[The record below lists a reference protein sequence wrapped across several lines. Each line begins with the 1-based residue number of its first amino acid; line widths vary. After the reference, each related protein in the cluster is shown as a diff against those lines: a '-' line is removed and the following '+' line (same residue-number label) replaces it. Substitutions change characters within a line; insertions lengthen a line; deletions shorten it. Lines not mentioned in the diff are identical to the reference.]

1 MRKKITMLL
10 VALML
15 STVCCADESKLDQF
29 KRWSRRE
36 DVQKAIGRIAFV
48 GGSLYLIH
56 TVYGW
61 RTQIAEAFIGLFKQS
76 GPFGDIE
83 VFGSACRGKI
93 VDINGV
99 QLYQYD
105 VKNQFDYDGGGS
117 ASCGYQALKNGIA
130 FIRASLGESK
140 SFADELMAS
149 SHIKEL
155 FGTGEDP
162 GRWRRA
168 VIAGRPRR
176 DTGEWLMSHELD
188 DLIEAEKAAH
198 RLLPADDA
206 SYGISTL
213 DAPDIF
219 GMTLL
224 PVNPSE
230 VKDVLRPAE
239 TKAEDHMHEAAAH
252 EDADLIALSVVQ
264 HTQAKAPY
272 SHALIINLAQQGR
285 GASAD
290 TRSHFIF
297 LGVHV
302 DARGNRSYHCADSL
316 GTDRTQNYVVRH
328 CIDVL
333 EDKISNLE
341 AFDAE

>member
-1 MRKKITMLL
+1 MF
-10 VALML
+10 
-15 STVCCADESKLDQF
+15 STVCCADESRLDQF

-36 DVQKAIGRIAFV
+36 DVQTAIGRIAFV

-93 VDINGV
+93 VDIDGL

-105 VKNQFDYDGGGS
+105 VKNQLDYDGGGY

-130 FIRASLGESK
+130 FIRISLGETK

-168 VIAGRPRR
+168 VIARRPRR

-188 DLIEAEKAAH
+188 NLIEAEKAAH
-198 RLLPADDA
+198 RLLPIDDG

-213 DAPDIF
+213 DAPEIF

-224 PVNPSE
+224 PVDPSE
-230 VKDVLRPAE
+230 VKDPLRPVE
-239 TKAEDHMHEAAAH
+239 TKAADHMYEAATH
-252 EDADLIALSVVQ
+252 EDADRIALSVVES
-264 HTQAKAPY
+264 TRAKTPY
-272 SHALIINLAQQGR
+272 SHALIINLAQQNR
-285 GASAD
+285 ASAD

-333 EDKISNLE
+333 EDKILEHE